1 VVRREE
7 GLAQPAIGVDEKKE
21 GRLATYLVRI
31 YLFMALIF
39 DVFLAF
45 SFAIQWNPQYFPSL
59 TSLEPQEGLEQA
71 AIGVDEKEGNSNC
84 GSLLIWCATSIYDIA
99 FLIFFLLRM

>member
-1 VVRREE
+1 MK
-7 GLAQPAIGVDEKKE
+7 KKE

-31 YLFMALIF
+31 YLFMVLIF

-59 TSLEPQEGLEQA
+59 TSIEPQEGLEQPV
-71 AIGVDEKEGNSNC
+71 IGVDEKK
-84 GSLLIWCATSIYDIA
+84 ATVIVARYLFGAQRPFMISH
-99 FLIFFLLRM
+99 F